1 MANKNIT
8 LNVKENNTYKSIYP
22 TSDASLIRTDTS
34 DDLATT
40 INQMY
45 DDYCIPPNEKG
56 WKNIVTAPSGASSID
71 SDYNIVVCT
80 DTRRN
85 RLYYSFNGGKTFS
98 SNAMTDIIVKIS
110 VLFKGTNNF
119 CVGGYNVSSKKIIQF
134 TFDTKKSITYSL
146 TNTQSFIDSV
156 KKDGVIYYVILED
169 NKYYFYEL
177 YDDNGTVK
185 FEKRGATNGYT
196 LHLPDG
202 YSAQKVIY
210 SDRLNYFCVI
220 ETNSSKSSYVN
231 FIPAL
236 RTTYDFAWQFSDTW
250 FIQDV
255 IDSPYGVVTLSTN
268 VNNPDYSMLRFY
280 YKYTQYDA
288 SVSTSSRYAVY
299 IPKLA
304 DITGCTV
311 IYSNGK
317 FIISS
322 NIVTAVYKME
332 DIVGYPEQ
340 YPTITDKV
348 TNLGVVKDYCTV
360 ADGVIACFD
369 DSVKFNQ
376 TTSNK

>member
-45 DDYCIPPNEKG
+45 DDYCIPPNEKA
-56 WKNIVTAPSGASSID
+56 WKDIVTAPSGASSID

-146 TNTQSFIDSV
+146 TSTQSFIDSV

-236 RTTYDFAWQFSDTW
+236 RTTYDFAFEFSDTW

-255 IDSPYGVVTLSTN
+255 IDSPYGVVTLSTDA
-268 VNNPDYSMLRFY
+268 NNPDYSILRFY

-288 SVSTSSRYAVY
+288 TVSTSPRHVVY

-311 IYSNGK
+311 IYSNGR

-322 NIVTAVYKME
+322 NIVTAVYEME
-332 DIVGYPEQ
+332 NIVGYPEQ
-340 YPTITDKV
+340 YPVIVDKF
-348 TNLGVVKDYCTV
+348 TNLGIIKDYCTV

-369 DSVKFNQ
+369 NSVKFNQ

>member
-40 INQMY
+40 INQTY
-45 DDYCIPPNEKG
+45 DDYCIPPNEKA
-56 WKNIVTAPSGASSID
+56 WEDIVTAPSGASSID

-119 CVGGYNVSSKKIIQF
+119 CVGGYNVSNKKIIQF

-146 TNTQSFIDSV
+146 TSTQSFIDSV

-185 FEKRGATNGYT
+185 FEKRGATNGYA
-196 LHLPDG
+196 LNLPDG

-236 RTTYDFAWQFSDTW
+236 RTTYDFAFQFSDTW

-255 IDSPYGVVTLSTN
+255 IDSPYGVVTLSTS
-268 VNNPDYSMLRFY
+268 VNNSDYSMLRFY

-288 SVSTSSRYAVY
+288 AVSTSSRYAVY

-332 DIVGYPEQ
+332 NIVGYPEQ

>member
-8 LNVKENNTYKSIYP
+8 LNVKENNIYKSIYP

-34 DDLATT
+34 DDLTTT

-45 DDYCIPPNEKG
+45 DGYCIPPNEKA
-56 WKNIVTAPSGASSID
+56 WKDIVTAPSGASSID

-146 TNTQSFIDSV
+146 TSTQSFIDSV

-177 YDDNGTVK
+177 YDDNGTIK

-236 RTTYDFAWQFSDTW
+236 RTTYDFAFQFSETW

-268 VNNPDYSMLRFY
+268 ANNPDYSMLRFY

-288 SVSTSSRYAVY
+288 AVSTSSKYTVY

-311 IYSNGK
+311 IYSNGR

-322 NIVTAVYKME
+322 NIVTAVYKMKN
-332 DIVGYPEQ
+332 IVGYPEQ
-340 YPTITDKV
+340 YPVIVDKF
-348 TNLGVVKDYCTV
+348 TNLGIIKDYCTV
-360 ADGVIACFD
+360 ADGAIACFD
-369 DSVKFNQ
+369 NSVKFNQ

>member
-22 TSDASLIRTDTS
+22 TSDASLIRTDIS

-45 DDYCIPPNEKG
+45 DDYCIPPNEKA
-56 WKNIVTAPSGASSID
+56 WKDIVTAPSGASSID

-146 TNTQSFIDSV
+146 TSTQSFIDSV

-236 RTTYDFAWQFSDTW
+236 RATYDFAFQFSDTW

-268 VNNPDYSMLRFY
+268 ANNPDYSILGFY

-288 SVSTSSRYAVY
+288 AVSTTPRRVVY

-311 IYSNGK
+311 IYSNGR

-322 NIVTAVYKME
+322 NIVTAVYEME
-332 DIVGYPEQ
+332 NIVGYPEQ
-340 YPTITDKV
+340 YPVIVDKF
-348 TNLGVVKDYCTV
+348 TNLGIIKDYCTV

-369 DSVKFNQ
+369 NSVKFNQ

>member
-45 DDYCIPPNEKG
+45 DDYCIPPNEKA
-56 WKNIVTAPSGASSID
+56 WKDIVTTPSGASSID

-146 TNTQSFIDSV
+146 TSTQSFIDSV

-236 RTTYDFAWQFSDTW
+236 RTTYDFAFEFSDTW

-255 IDSPYGVVTLSTN
+255 IDSPYGVVTLSTDA
-268 VNNPDYSMLRFY
+268 NNPDYSMLRFY

-288 SVSTSSRYAVY
+288 AVSTSSRYAVY

-322 NIVTAVYKME
+322 NIVTAVYEME
-332 DIVGYPEQ
+332 NIVGYPEQ
-340 YPTITDKV
+340 YPVIVDKF
-348 TNLGVVKDYCTV
+348 TNLGIIKDYCTV

-369 DSVKFNQ
+369 NSVKFNQ

>member
-22 TSDASLIRTDTS
+22 TSDASLIRTDTGS
-34 DDLATT
+34 DLVTT

-45 DDYCIPPNEKG
+45 DDYCIPPNEKA
-56 WKNIVTAPSGASSID
+56 WKDIPTAPSGADSID

-80 DTRRN
+80 DTQRN
-85 RLYYSFNGGKTFS
+85 RLCYSFNGGKTFS
-98 SNAMTDIIVKIS
+98 SNAMSDIIVKIS

-134 TFDTKKSITYSL
+134 TFDTKSSITYSL
-146 TNTQSFIDSV
+146 TNTQTFIDSV

-177 YDDNGTVK
+177 YDNNGIIK
-185 FEKRGATNGYT
+185 FEKRGATQGYT
-196 LHLPDG
+196 LHSSDG
-202 YSAQKVIY
+202 YLAQKVIY
-210 SDRLNYFCVI
+210 SDMLDKFCI
-220 ETNSSKSSYVN
+220 TEINSSKSSYAN
-231 FIPAL
+231 FIDGLSA
-236 RTTYDFAWQFSDTW
+236 SDTVDSFSESW

-255 IDSPYGVVTLSTN
+255 IDSPYGIVILCAN
-268 VNNPDYSMLRFY
+268 VNNSNYSVLDFC
-280 YKYTQYDA
+280 YKYKQWVKYPI
-288 SVSTSSRYAVY
+288 Y

-311 IYSNGK
+311 IYSNGR

-322 NIVTAVYKME
+322 DTITAVYKME
-332 DIVGYPEQ
+332 NIVGYPEK
-340 YPTITDKV
+340 YSATVSKV
-348 TNLGVVKDYCTV
+348 TNLGIIKDYCTV
-360 ADGVIACFD
+360 VDGVIACFD
-369 DSVKFNQ
+369 DSIKFNQ

>member
-8 LNVKENNTYKSIYP
+8 LNVKESNTYKSIYP

-34 DDLATT
+34 SDLAKT

-45 DDYCIPPNEKG
+45 DDYCIPPNEKA
-56 WKNIVTAPSGASSID
+56 WKDILTAPSGANSID

-80 DTRRN
+80 DIQRN

-98 SNAMTDIIVKIS
+98 SNTMSNIIVKIS

-119 CVGGYNVSSKKIIQF
+119 CVGGYNVSGKKIVQF

-146 TNTQSFIDSV
+146 TNTQTFIDSV

-177 YDDNGTVK
+177 YDDNGTIK
-185 FEKRGATNGYT
+185 FDKRGATQGYT
-196 LHLPDG
+196 LHSSDG

-236 RTTYDFAWQFSDTW
+236 RTTYDFAFEFSDTW

-255 IDSPYGVVTLSTN
+255 IDSPYGVVTLSTD
-268 VNNPDYSMLRFY
+268 VNNPDYSILRFY

-288 SVSTSSRYAVY
+288 AVSTSPRRVVY

-311 IYSNGK
+311 IYSNGR

-322 NIVTAVYKME
+322 NVVTAVYKME
-332 DIVGYPEQ
+332 NIVGYPDQ
-340 YPTITDKV
+340 FPVIVDKF
-348 TNLGVVKDYCTV
+348 TNLGIIKDYCTV
-360 ADGVIACFD
+360 ADGIIACFD
-369 DSVKFNQ
+369 NNVKFNQ

>member
-22 TSDASLIRTDTS
+22 TSDASLIRTDIS

-45 DDYCIPPNEKG
+45 DDYCIPPNEKA
-56 WKNIVTAPSGASSID
+56 WKDIVTAPSGASSID

-146 TNTQSFIDSV
+146 TSTQSFIDSV

-236 RTTYDFAWQFSDTW
+236 RTTYDFAWQFSETW

-268 VNNPDYSMLRFY
+268 VNNSDYSMLRFY

-288 SVSTSSRYAVY
+288 AVSTSSKYTVY

-311 IYSNGK
+311 IYSNGR

-322 NIVTAVYKME
+322 NIVTAVYKMKN
-332 DIVGYPEQ
+332 IVGYPEQ
-340 YPTITDKV
+340 YPVIVDKF
-348 TNLGVVKDYCTV
+348 TNLGIIKDYCTV
-360 ADGVIACFD
+360 ADGAIACFD
-369 DSVKFNQ
+369 NSVKFNQ